1 MQLLISAG
9 VIQPG
14 GEQHS
19 SLSSLAETA
28 RAAQTVRTSAPA
40 APTPVK

>member
-14 GEQHS
+14 GAPQNN
-19 SLSSLAETA
+19 LAALADTA
-28 RAAQTVRTSAPA
+28 RAAQTARKAEPTA
-40 APTPVK
+40 AE